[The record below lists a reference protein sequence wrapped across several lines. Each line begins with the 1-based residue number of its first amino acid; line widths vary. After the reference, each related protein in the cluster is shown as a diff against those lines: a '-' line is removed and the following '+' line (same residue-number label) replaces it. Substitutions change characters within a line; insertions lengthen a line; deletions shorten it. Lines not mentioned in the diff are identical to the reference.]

1 MGPLNAYIGAVRHV
15 PGKTHMQNGIE
26 SQVFDKFAQLSASIM
41 NPAVE
46 AWKQQGGKVL
56 GYTCSFVPEEL
67 FVAAGLMPFRIRG
80 TGSKSAGRADDYFE
94 AANICSFV
102 RHCFNKVL
110 SGEYEF
116 LDGAVIGGGCD
127 ANRHIFDNWKE
138 SPVKTPFLHRIFYP
152 HHSAELMAAYFRNQL
167 SELKT
172 GLEQHFG
179 VQLTNQK
186 LWDAIRLC
194 NEIRDLQKE
203 LYALRKVENPPISGS
218 ETISV
223 ILAGC
228 SMPKEQYRADLK
240 ELLAELRG
248 AQVPERK
255 YKARIMIVGPGHDD
269 TSICDIVED
278 QGGLVAADLTCFGG
292 KIIFGGVAEGGHD
305 PLQAIADYQVL
316 NRPFCPKN
324 LGAHPLINKEIFDR
338 IKDYKLDG
346 VIGQTFLCC
355 ETWSGELYIL
365 NKELKAAGVP
375 MLRLEREYA
384 SDASGQ
390 LQTRIQAFIE
400 TLSGGAL

>member
-1 MGPLNAYIGAVRHV
+1 
-15 PGKTHMQNGIE
+15 MQNGMK
-26 SQVFDKFAQLSASIM
+26 SQVFDKFAQVAASIT
-41 NPAVE
+41 NPAME
-46 AWKQQGGKVL
+46 AWKQQGGKVV

-80 TGSKSAGRADDYFE
+80 TGSKSAGLADDYFE

-102 RHCFNKVL
+102 RHCFSQVL
-110 SGEYEF
+110 SGEYSF

-127 ANRHIFDNWKE
+127 ANRHILDNWKK

-152 HHSAELMAAYFRNQL
+152 HHSGELMAAYFRNQL
-167 SELKT
+167 AELKT

-179 VQLTNQK
+179 VQLTDQK
-186 LWDAIRLC
+186 LWEAIRLC

-203 LYALRKVENPPISGS
+203 LYALRKAEHPPISGS
-218 ETISV
+218 ETVAV

-240 ELLAELRG
+240 ALLDELRG
-248 AQVPERK
+248 AQVPEHQ

-278 QGGLVAADLTCFGG
+278 QGGLVATDLTCFGG
-292 KIIFGGVAEGGHD
+292 KIIFGGVAEGGPD

-324 LGAHPLINKEIFDR
+324 LGAHPFINREIFSR

-365 NKELKAAGVP
+365 NKELKEAGVP
-375 MLRLEREYA
+375 MLRIEREYA
-384 SDASGQ
+384 SDSSGQ